1 MRTLATDE
9 IGKSYRGRRVVNG
22 VSLRVEQ
29 GEVVGLLGPNGAGKT
44 TTFYTIVG
52 LIPPD
57 AGRVLIDD
65 EDITDVPMYLR
76 ARQYG
81 ISYLPQEASVFR
93 KLTVEENILA
103 VLEAQPI
110 SWHERRE
117 KMEKLI
123 DQLGL
128 EHIRLNRGYALSG
141 GERRRVEIARALCIN
156 PAFILLDEPFSGID
170 PIAVLDLQKII
181 FDLKASGIG
190 VLITDH
196 NVRETLSVTDRA
208 YIINEGRIFRQGTP
222 EQLGGD
228 PEVRRVYLG
237 ESFSLVERART
248 GKVQVPSWLK
258 GFTNYGVVA
267 TQAAFGSLTE
277 ANPYAR
283 PPADGQ
289 RACAQQA

>member
-1 MRTLATDE
+1 MHTLAADDVS
-9 IGKSYRGRRVVNG
+9 KSYKGRRVVNG
-22 VSLRVEQ
+22 VSIRVEQ

-57 AGRVLIDD
+57 AGRVLIDND
-65 EDITDVPMYLR
+65 DITDVPMYLR

-123 DQLGL
+123 DELGL
-128 EHIRLNRGYALSG
+128 EHIRQNQGYALSG

-156 PAFILLDEPFSGID
+156 PTFILLDEPFSGID

-181 FDLKASGIG
+181 SSLKAGGIG

-196 NVRETLSVTDRA
+196 SVRETLAVTDRA
-208 YIINEGRIFRQGTP
+208 YIIDEGKIFASGNP
-222 EQLGGD
+222 DQLANNAD
-228 PEVRRVYLG
+228 VRRVYLG
-237 ESFSLVERART
+237 ESFSLV
-248 GKVQVPSWLK
+248 
-258 GFTNYGVVA
+258 
-267 TQAAFGSLTE
+267 
-277 ANPYAR
+277 
-283 PPADGQ
+283 
-289 RACAQQA
+289 